1 MAVDLGKQKPKLHR
15 QLAMAGPWPMAVA
28 FLADGKLAA
37 GDQDGR
43 ILIWDMAAAPS
54 SPVAGSKSQS
64 APSSTP
70 IRMLVGHTNGVS
82 RLCASPDGRR
92 LYSASLDHSIRV
104 WNLDSA
110 TTGEAE
116 TIVEPQSE
124 QDKKAKKPEPTV
136 KVPTQEADKVLAGHG
151 DWVSALALSAD
162 GKRLISGD
170 YGARVIVWD
179 AATGA
184 EVVRWSGLPWN
195 WIFAVA
201 LTSDGGTALVSESRY
216 KRDDFDVPAAAV
228 RLWDATTG
236 KEKLDLLKVQ
246 FPKYDPQAAS
256 YEASQTWRK
265 YVSHGIIAAAFSPDD
280 KTVALAVAGEND
292 KGTAHLHDVATGK
305 LLRDLGSHQYGMTD
319 VAFSADGR
327 YVLTTGR
334 DTCLRVTNVADGK
347 EALQLGAPRGG
358 QFKDWFSACAR
369 SADERYLAAADIAGW
384 VQVWAT
390 DAK

>member
-124 QDKKAKKPEPTV
+124 QDKKA
-136 KVPTQEADKVLAGHG
+136 
-151 DWVSALALSAD
+151 
-162 GKRLISGD
+162 
-170 YGARVIVWD
+170 
-179 AATGA
+179 
-184 EVVRWSGLPWN
+184 
-195 WIFAVA
+195 
-201 LTSDGGTALVSESRY
+201 
-216 KRDDFDVPAAAV
+216 
-228 RLWDATTG
+228 
-236 KEKLDLLKVQ
+236 
-246 FPKYDPQAAS
+246 
-256 YEASQTWRK
+256 
-265 YVSHGIIAAAFSPDD
+265 
-280 KTVALAVAGEND
+280 
-292 KGTAHLHDVATGK
+292 
-305 LLRDLGSHQYGMTD
+305 
-319 VAFSADGR
+319 
-327 YVLTTGR
+327 
-334 DTCLRVTNVADGK
+334 
-347 EALQLGAPRGG
+347 
-358 QFKDWFSACAR
+358 
-369 SADERYLAAADIAGW
+369 
-384 VQVWAT
+384 
-390 DAK
+390 